1 MLISSYKN
9 VHDKQDVDI
18 EIDSFLE
25 GVRSGRWEDIALEV
39 RNAPTKDI
47 KDAIKKRAPLVTPS
61 GSFAERKVDGLRKHS
76 GFIAIDIDNLEDPV
90 ATKKRI
96 GADPYIYA
104 AFISISGQGLCLIV
118 KIDGTRHLDAFN
130 GIAAYL
136 YNEYQLIVDQS
147 GKDISRARFVS
158 YDPFIIQNSKS
169 ATFKKYLPKKKE
181 PKHPK
186 VLVIK
191 TDFDSMIKQMDDKGL
206 NLCEDYSDWVRIC
219 YALVS
224 EFQEQGREYF
234 HTLSSTSSKYNSIDC
249 DSQFD
254 ACLKNHNESKGKKST
269 IGTIYYYAKQNG
281 IDIYS
286 EHTKSIARFATS
298 QKAAGLSADSI
309 VKSLEVSGY
318 SAEESTEIVE
328 QIVSKDIKFKSDSV
342 STDIAAY
349 VNTFDL
355 RKNSI
360 TRNIELSGRP
370 IDDSDINSIFLDS
383 KAVFKE
389 SSKDLVTSILFSNR
403 ISTYNPLHEFF
414 EQDLFQPINYK
425 YPNLDLLIRSVKSD
439 TPNYDMYITR
449 WLISAVASAYGIHSP
464 LVLIFSGQKQ
474 GTGKT
479 HWFRYLL
486 PKELRYLFAESKM
499 DAGKDDEILMCKKW
513 FILDDEYG
521 GKSKKEDKRL
531 KELTSKEFINVR
543 EPYGRVSLDLR
554 RLSVFCGTTNE
565 TQILNDSTGNRR
577 QIPIHILD
585 IDHELYNQCDKAAL
599 WRELYFMFQDGV
611 QYTILKEDIE
621 KLNAATE
628 MFKLSTPEED
638 LIHKKLQPGTTSG
651 EWMSLTEIQQ
661 YLMLET
667 KFNYLNTHRIGTL
680 LSLLGFVKDRKTMG
694 GSKIT
699 MYYVYKNE
707 IYVDNPG
714 HPYNF

>member
-1 MLISSYKN
+1 MLISHYKN

-25 GVRSGRWEDIALEV
+25 GVQTGKWQDIALEV
-39 RNAPTKDI
+39 RNAPNKEIKDI
-47 KDAIKKRAPLVTPS
+47 IKKKAPLVTPS
-61 GSFAERKVDGLRKHS
+61 GSFSERKVDGLRKHS
-76 GFIAIDIDNLEDPV
+76 NFIAIDIDNLDDAPT
-90 ATKKRI
+90 TKARI

-104 AFISISGQGLCLIV
+104 AFISISGQGLCLII

-130 GIAAYL
+130 AIAAYL

-147 GKDISRARFVS
+147 GKDVSRARFVS
-158 YDPFIIQNSKS
+158 YDPFLLINKKS

-186 VLVIK
+186 VMVIK
-191 TDFDSMIKQMDDKGL
+191 TDFDAMIKQMDEKGI

-219 YALVS
+219 YAIVS
-224 EFQEQGREYF
+224 EFQEHGREYF
-234 HTLSSTSSKYNSIDC
+234 HTLSSHSSKYNSIDC

-254 ACLKNHNESKGKKST
+254 ACLKNHSETKGKKST
-269 IGTIYYYAKQNG
+269 IGTIYFHAKQNG

-286 EHTKSIARFATS
+286 EHTKAIARFTTS
-298 QKAAGLSADSI
+298 QKAAGLSKDAI
-309 VKSLEVSGY
+309 IETLEKQGGY
-318 SAEESTEIVE
+318 SPEESKEIVE

-342 STDIAAY
+342 STDIAAF
-349 VNTFDL
+349 VNTYDL
-355 RKNSI
+355 RRNLI
-360 TRNIELSGRP
+360 TRNIELSGKP
-370 IDDSDINSIFLDS
+370 IDDNDINSIFLDS

-389 SSKDLVTSILFSNR
+389 STKDLVSSILFSNR

-414 EQDLFQPINYK
+414 EQDLFQPTNFQ
-425 YPNLDLLIRSVKSD
+425 YPNLQLLLASVISD

-449 WLISAVASAYGIHSP
+449 WLLSAVASAYGIHSP
-464 LVLIFSGQKQ
+464 LVLILCGEKQ

-543 EPYGRVSLDLR
+543 EPYGRVSNDLR
-554 RLSVFCGTTNE
+554 RLAVFCGTSNE
-565 TQILNDSTGNRR
+565 TQLLNDPTGNRR
-577 QIPIHILD
+577 QIPLHVLD
-585 IDHELYNQCDKAAL
+585 IDHDLYNQCDKAAL
-599 WRELYFMFQDGV
+599 WRELFHMFQAGCE
-611 QYTILKEDIE
+611 YTILKEDIM
-621 KLNAATE
+621 KLNEATE

-638 LIHKKLQPGTTSG
+638 LIHKKLQPGGYTTFG

-661 YLMLET
+661 YLMVET
-667 KFNYLNTHRIGTL
+667 KFNYLSIQRIGSILT
-680 LSLLGFVKDRKTMG
+680 SLGYEKQRKMLNQ
-694 GSKIT
+694 SKVM
-699 MYYVYKNE
+699 MYF
-707 IYVDNPG
+707 ISRNPL
-714 HPYNF
+714 

>member
-104 AFISISGQGLCLIV
+104 AFISISGQGLCLLV

-269 IGTIYYYAKQNG
+269 IGTIYYHAKQNG
-281 IDIYS
+281 IEIYT
-286 EHTKSIARFATS
+286 EHTKSIARFTTS

-318 SAEESTEIVE
+318 SPEESREIVE
-328 QIVSKDIKFKSDSV
+328 QIVSKDIKFKSESV
-342 STDIAAY
+342 SEDIAAY
-349 VNTFDL
+349 IKTFEL
-355 RKNSI
+355 KKNLI
-360 TRNIELSGRP
+360 TRKIELNGMA
-370 IDDSDINSIFLDS
+370 IDDGDINSIFLDS

-389 SSKDLVTSILFSNR
+389 SNKDLVTSIIFSNR
-403 ISTYNPLHEFF
+403 IPTYNPLHEFF
-414 EQDLFQPINYK
+414 EEQLYEYNNDQW
-425 YPNLDLLIRSVKSD
+425 PNIQLLLSSVHTD
-439 TPNYDMYITR
+439 TEHADFFILT
-449 WLISAVASAYGIHSP
+449 WLLSIVASAYGHKSE
-464 LVLIFSGQKQ
+464 LVLVFCGEKQ

-479 HWFRYLL
+479 HWFRYIL
-486 PKELRYLFAESKM
+486 PKPIRYLYAESKM
-499 DAGKDDEILMCKKW
+499 DAGKDDEILMCGKL
-513 FILDDEYG
+513 IINDDEYG
-521 GKSKKEDKRL
+521 GKSKREEKRM

-543 EPYGRVSLDLR
+543 EPYGRVSTDLK
-554 RLSVFCGTTNE
+554 RLAVFCGTSNE
-565 TQILNDSTGNRR
+565 MQILSDPTGNRR
-577 QIPIHILD
+577 IMPIHIVD
-585 IDHELYNQCDKAAL
+585 IDQNLYNQCDKDGL
-599 WRELYFMFQDGV
+599 WRELFCMFQMGANFKLLGDD
-611 QYTILKEDIE
+611 IL

-628 MFKLSTPEED
+628 MYKVSTPEDD
-638 LIHKKLQPGTTSG
+638 LIHKKLKPATLYG

-661 YLMLET
+661 FLMMDT
-667 KFNYLNTHRIGTL
+667 KFNYLNTQRIGSILT
-680 LSLLGFVKDRKTMG
+680 SLGYKKDRKRQGHSIVM
-694 GSKIT
+694 
-699 MYYVYKNE
+699 MYYVDRNTM
-707 IYVDNPG
+707 P
-714 HPYNF
+714 